1 MYLELFDRYKV
12 HQIFAGHYHRNAGGR
27 AANIEMITTGPVGR
41 PLGSDSSGFRIVN
54 VNKKLVTHR
63 YYSLDSLPA
72 RLSFK

>member
-1 MYLELFDRYKV
+1 
-12 HQIFAGHYHRNAGGR
+12 
-27 AANIEMITTGPVGR
+27 MITTGPVGR

-54 VNKKLVTHR
+54 VNKTLVTHK